1 MTWGFIPGIQDW
13 ITILKSSSVNHQ
25 SDRIKKK
32 NHETLSMDG
41 DKNLQ
46 ISTFIHYKNKQSTK
60 ILSKPK
66 IEN

>member
-41 DKNLQ
+41 DKNL
-46 ISTFIHYKNKQSTK
+46 TNLNIHS
-60 ILSKPK
+60 L
-66 IEN
+66 